1 MMHASRLFATL
12 LFSVLFFAA
21 CSKTDRT
28 DRASADKPASP
39 AQSAAPAPAP
49 APAAP
54 AQAPASSPAATPA
67 PAPTAAPAPA
77 AASAPAST
85 PEPVPVPK
93 PKPPEPPVVIPTGTM
108 VDVRTIDNIDVDA
121 AQAGATFSA
130 SIDQP
135 LVVGDRVV
143 VPKGAGATLRAL
155 KVEQSGKMKG
165 KDLIQLELTSIVV
178 KGKPHQVATSFHEI
192 AAAKS
197 EGKNTRRK
205 VIGGAGAGAVIGGI
219 AGGGK
224 GAAIGA
230 AIGGGTGAVLSA
242 SGDQHLKVPSETRL
256 EFRLESDLTIQTAS
270 GKSQVTE

>member
-1 MMHASRLFATL
+1 
-12 LFSVLFFAA
+12 
-21 CSKTDRT
+21 
-28 DRASADKPASP
+28 
-39 AQSAAPAPAP
+39 
-49 APAAP
+49 
-54 AQAPASSPAATPA
+54 
-67 PAPTAAPAPA
+67 
-77 AASAPAST
+77 
-85 PEPVPVPK
+85 
-93 PKPPEPPVVIPTGTM
+93 M

-121 AQAGATFSA
+121 AQAGAAFSA

-155 KVEQSGKMKG
+155 KVEQSGNMKG

-178 KGKPHQVATSFHEI
+178 KGKPHQVTTSFHEI
-192 AAAKS
+192 AGKS

-205 VIGGAGAGAVIGGI
+205 VLGGAGAGAVVGGI

-270 GKSQVTE
+270 SKSQETE